1 MANKLGILTI
11 FSGKPEILVG
21 KSMVRAVAF
30 GNLQKMW
37 AVISGDKI
45 FLVFLVCSAY
55 MDLLCSLSFSHHVK
69 FYSSMFLHMIST
81 RMVCVNRRHPWNT
94 KSTLACDSTLS
105 KKRTN

>member
-45 FLVFLVCSAY
+45 FHVF
-55 MDLLCSLSFSHHVK
+55 
-69 FYSSMFLHMIST
+69 
-81 RMVCVNRRHPWNT
+81 
-94 KSTLACDSTLS
+94 
-105 KKRTN
+105 